1 MTSDP
6 GPLFP
11 VNPDGPARAAMT
23 ALLDDSGTRVLLT
36 WQPQLVPGTPTSA
49 GSWELPG
56 GLVEDG
62 EDPAVAA
69 ARELAEQTGYWPGL
83 LEHVV
88 TFEPVIGLASAPH
101 HVFIG
106 RGSDHLVDPVPTVL
120 TPRWDWIP
128 LDGVPA
134 LIAAGRVR
142 GCGTLIAL
150 LHLLAISRP
159 QHSPPPPPHRLDP
172 IRLARLR
179 RRSRRPR

>member
-6 GPLFP
+6 GPLSP
-11 VNPDGPARAAMT
+11 PNPDAPARAAMT

-36 WQPQLVPGTPTSA
+36 WQPQLPPGIAGA

-69 ARELAEQTGYWPGL
+69 ARELAEQTGYWPAL

-88 TFEPVIGLASAPH
+88 TFEPVIGLVSAPH
-101 HVFIG
+101 HVFIA
-106 RGSDHLVDPVPTVL
+106 RGGDHLVDPVPTVL

-128 LDGVPA
+128 LEGVPA
-134 LIAAGRVR
+134 LIAAGQVR
-142 GCGTLIAL
+142 GCGTLVAL
-150 LHLLAISRP
+150 LHLLAISAPQRP
-159 QHSPPPPPHRLDP
+159 PLGAPHRLDP

-179 RRSRRPR
+179 RRSRRTR